1 MQQYDEIE
9 NWIGQLTEQIE
20 KVCIPFAP
28 ALEKIAAV
36 PGYNERAA
44 QDLVAEIGTDM
55 SRFPDDDHLCSWA
68 AICPGNHQSAGKQAS
83 GRTIQ
88 GNRWLKTVL
97 CQSAW
102 AAARTKGS
110 YFGAQFHRLAGR
122 RGKKRAVLAVA
133 HSQLRV
139 IYHLLSSDQSYQDL
153 GADYFLKLNGG
164 RAAHYHRRVLE
175 SMGYMVIPPEADKA
189 A

>member
-1 MQQYDEIE
+1 
-9 NWIGQLTEQIE
+9 
-20 KVCIPFAP
+20 
-28 ALEKIAAV
+28 
-36 PGYNERAA
+36 
-44 QDLVAEIGTDM
+44 
-55 SRFPDDDHLCSWA
+55 
-68 AICPGNHQSAGKQAS
+68 
-83 GRTIQ
+83 
-88 GNRWLKTVL
+88 
-97 CQSAW
+97 
-102 AAARTKGS
+102 
-110 YFGAQFHRLAGR
+110 LAGR